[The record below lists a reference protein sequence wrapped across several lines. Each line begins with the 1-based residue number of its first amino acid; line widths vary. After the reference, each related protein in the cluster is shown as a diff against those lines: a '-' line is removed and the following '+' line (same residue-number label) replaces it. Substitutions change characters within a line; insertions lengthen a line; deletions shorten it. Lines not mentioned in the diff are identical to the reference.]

1 MFLSALPLKFREGLK
16 DTEVT
21 EGQSVTLKVKVT
33 KKGSQ
38 VRWFRNGVQIKVDKR
53 NKDVEMTQKQLF
65 YHLTLHKV
73 KASDGVEISATYA
86 DDETKCN
93 LLVQGRVFSVWGKGI
108 TGRPNLSHNS
118 KSWYIPPIFP
128 SRLS

>member
-93 LLVQGRVFSVWGKGI
+93 LLVQGRVFSV
-108 TGRPNLSHNS
+108 
-118 KSWYIPPIFP
+118 
-128 SRLS
+128 